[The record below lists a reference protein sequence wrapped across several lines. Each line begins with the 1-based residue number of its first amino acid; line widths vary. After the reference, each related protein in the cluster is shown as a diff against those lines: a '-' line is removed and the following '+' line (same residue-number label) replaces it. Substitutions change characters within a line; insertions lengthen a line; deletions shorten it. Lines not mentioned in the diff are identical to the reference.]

1 MPEGVGSGINEGP
14 ARQVGKEMVLETF
27 KKKRPTSGGGEGLT
41 LLMTSTIAEV
51 FEQTVISSTI
61 ASMSLS
67 PSADEMI
74 FSMCWTRGTAP
85 ALNWT
90 TEIPQP

>member
-1 MPEGVGSGINEGP
+1 
-14 ARQVGKEMVLETF
+14 
-27 KKKRPTSGGGEGLT
+27 
-41 LLMTSTIAEV
+41 
-51 FEQTVISSTI
+51 VISSTI

-67 PSADEMI
+67 PSAEEMI